1 MNQPRRGARLRAAAI
16 AVLTS
21 GALAL
26 AVAAPVAAHQEVQ
39 FQDYAIEVGFIN
51 EPVYVG
57 DKSGLEFSVAK
68 DDKPVEG
75 LEQTLKAQ
83 VTYQGQTRDLEI
95 NGISEDTDFYRAYFI
110 PTAAGPYTFHISGT
124 IEGAA
129 FDQSF
134 TSGPDTFDEV
144 KEAQSGEFPVQL
156 PTLAELQATAQ
167 KGADAANQVTIA
179 LVLGGAGVLL
189 GLVGI
194 GLALA
199 TRRRPAA

>member
-1 MNQPRRGARLRAAAI
+1 VNYSRRGARLRAAAI

-26 AVAAPVAAHQEVQ
+26 AVATSVAAHQEVQ

-57 DKSGLEFSVAK
+57 DKSGLEFSVSKNAS
-68 DDKPVEG
+68 PVQG

-83 VTYQGQTRDLEI
+83 VTYQGQTRDLDI
-95 NGISEDTDFYRAYFI
+95 NGISEDTDFYRAFFI

-124 IEGAA
+124 IEGNA

-199 TRRRPAA
+199 VRRRPAA

>member
-1 MNQPRRGARLRAAAI
+1 VNHPRRGARLRATAI
-16 AVLTS
+16 ALLAS

-26 AVAAPVAAHQEVQ
+26 LAAAPVAAHQEVQ
-39 FQDYAIEVGFIN
+39 FQDYALEVGFIN

-57 DKSGLEFSVAK
+57 DKSGLEFSVSK
-68 DDKPVEG
+68 NDTPVTG
-75 LEQTLKAQ
+75 LEQTLRAQ
-83 VTYQGQTRDLEI
+83 VSYQGQARDLQI
-95 NGISEDTDFYRAYFI
+95 NGISEDSDFYRAYFI

-134 TSGPDTFDEV
+134 TSGPDTFNEV
-144 KEAQSGEFPVQL
+144 QEAQSGEFPVQL

-189 GLVGI
+189 GLAGI

-199 TRRRPAA
+199 ARRRPAA